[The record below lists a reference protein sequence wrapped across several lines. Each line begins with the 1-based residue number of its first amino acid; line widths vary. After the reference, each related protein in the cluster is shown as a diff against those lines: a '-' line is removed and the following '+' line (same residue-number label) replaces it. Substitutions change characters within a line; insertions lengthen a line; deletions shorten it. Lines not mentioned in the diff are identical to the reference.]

1 MLFRSKM
8 NNMLRDILVEQL
20 QVDPDAITL
29 DAELV
34 RDLGLN
40 SLELADLV
48 LTCEEKFGVEIKD
61 ESIKSFI
68 SVGDIVNYI
77 EKLQPAGKK

>member
-1 MLFRSKM
+1 M
-8 NNMLRDILVEQL
+8 NNLLRDILVEQL

>member
-1 MLFRSKM
+1 M
-8 NNMLRDILVEQL
+8 NIMLRDILVEQL

>member
-1 MLFRSKM
+1 M